1 MGLEPAFG
9 EVGAGCL
16 GLSHGFVWRE
26 GFGAFCFDAEFV
38 LLGGRVAMSGHVY
51 ADVLEIVAAVG
62 DAATTQQSAAGDA
75 GEDWLE
81 VRGHVGR
88 EFAFVGVAL
97 LFGGFE
103 AGHGYVSLVIG

>member
-1 MGLEPAFG
+1 MLLRRS
-9 EVGAGCL
+9 VR
-16 GLSHGFVWRE
+16 HGQTKATSQKRLH
-26 GFGAFCFDAEFV
+26 A
-38 LLGGRVAMSGHVY
+38 RPS
-51 ADVLEIVAAVG
+51 VG